1 MKNTNPVRAPAIR
14 IFCSQ
19 PKFRLKSAQREK
31 GVIAILI
38 ALLLPIMIGFGAFAV
53 DFSYRFLVR
62 SELQNAADAT
72 ALAAA
77 SCLFGR
83 ANCGNLNASKPDW
96 NTARQSA
103 IDYVSKNSSEN
114 TQLADVA
121 VEYGYWNIT
130 GTPAGLQSL
139 PKTPGNNDLA
149 AIKVTISKD
158 NSANGGPVKTFLA
171 PILGIYSKPLSATAV
186 AVVPYPTSSGTGALF
201 PVAITKCLY
210 DDYWDN
216 TNKKPKIANA
226 KNIDGFDL
234 PQTVGEPYIF
244 KVTSS
249 LHTCGCEA
257 GQWSSLDTDSNS
269 TSTIRDLIMNGNSTD
284 IAVGEKI
291 WIQPGTKTTLYS
303 DVNNCSAAG
312 NKSCEYVTVPIV
324 QDISTHAHNTVIA
337 YACMRIL
344 SATGGSG
351 KYITMQMSND
361 ADKCQAK
368 GSGGGGTY
376 YGELVPPRLA
386 L

>member
-1 MKNTNPVRAPAIR
+1 MTNTNRVTKPTKIS
-14 IFCSQ
+14 FCIQ
-19 PKFRLKSAQREK
+19 PRLRLLSTRREK

-114 TQLADVA
+114 TQLANVA

-139 PKTPGNNDLA
+139 PKTPGSNDLA

-158 NSANGGPVKTFLA
+158 NGTNGGPVKTFLA
-171 PILGIYSKPLSATAV
+171 PILGIYSKSLSASAV
-186 AVVPYPTSSGTGALF
+186 AVVPYPTSSGIGTVF

-210 DDYWDN
+210 DDYWDSA
-216 TNKKPKIANA
+216 NKKPKIANA
-226 KNIDGFDL
+226 KNIEGFDL
-234 PQTVGEPYIF
+234 PQTVGEPF
-244 KVTSS
+244 LFNVTSS
-249 LHTCGCEA
+249 VHTCGCES

-269 TSTIRDLIMNGNSTD
+269 TTTIRGLISNGNSVD
-284 IAVGEKI
+284 IPVGGKI
-291 WIQPGTKTTLYS
+291 WIQPGTKTSLYS

-324 QDISTHAHNTVIA
+324 QDVSTHAHNTVIA

-344 SATGGSG
+344 SATGGSQ

-361 ADKCQAK
+361 ADKCQSK

>member
-1 MKNTNPVRAPAIR
+1 MKNTNAERVAAKS
-14 IFCSQ
+14 IFRTQ
-19 PKFRLKSAQREK
+19 PRMRLKSAQCEK

-38 ALLLPIMIGFGAFAV
+38 ALLLPIIIGFGAFAV

-83 ANCGNLNASKPDW
+83 ANCGNLNATKPDW

-114 TQLADVA
+114 TPLTNVA
-121 VEYGYWNIT
+121 VDYGYWNIT

-139 PKTPGNNDLA
+139 PKTPATNDLA
-149 AIKVTISKD
+149 AVKITISKD
-158 NSANGGPVKTFLA
+158 IGANGGPVKTFLA
-171 PILGIYSKPLSATAV
+171 PILGIYSKSLSATAV
-186 AVVPYPTSSGTGALF
+186 AVVPYPTSSGIGTVF

-210 DDYWDN
+210 DDYWDGA
-216 TNKKPKIANA
+216 NKKPKIANA
-226 KNIDGFDL
+226 KNIEGFDL
-234 PQTVGEPYIF
+234 PQTVGEPYLF

-269 TSTIRDLIMNGNSTD
+269 TTTIRGLISNGNSTD
-284 IAVGEKI
+284 IPVGGKI
-291 WIQPGTKTTLYS
+291 WIQPGTKTALYS

-324 QDISTHAHNTVIA
+324 QDISTHSYNSVIA

-344 SATGGSG
+344 SATGGSE

>member
-1 MKNTNPVRAPAIR
+1 MKNTNAERVAAKS
-14 IFCSQ
+14 IFRTQ
-19 PKFRLKSAQREK
+19 PRMRLKSAQCEK

-38 ALLLPIMIGFGAFAV
+38 ALLLPIIIGFGAFAV

-83 ANCGNLNASKPDW
+83 ANCGNLNATKPDW

-114 TQLADVA
+114 TPLTNVA
-121 VEYGYWNIT
+121 VDYGYWNIT

-139 PKTPGNNDLA
+139 PKTPATNDLA
-149 AIKVTISKD
+149 AVKITISKD
-158 NSANGGPVKTFLA
+158 IGANGGPVKTFLA
-171 PILGIYSKPLSATAV
+171 PILGIYSKSLSATAV
-186 AVVPYPTSSGTGALF
+186 AVVPYPTSSGIGTVF

-210 DDYWDN
+210 DDYCDSA
-216 TNKKPKIANA
+216 NKKPKIANA
-226 KNIDGFDL
+226 KNIEGFDL
-234 PQTVGEPYIF
+234 PQTVGEPYLF

-269 TSTIRDLIMNGNSTD
+269 TTTIRGLISNGNSTD
-284 IAVGEKI
+284 IPVGGKI
-291 WIQPGTKTTLYS
+291 WIQPGTKTALYS

-324 QDISTHAHNTVIA
+324 QDISTHSYNSVIA

-344 SATGGSG
+344 SATGGSE

>member
-1 MKNTNPVRAPAIR
+1 MPST
-14 IFCSQ
+14 Q
-19 PKFRLKSAQREK
+19 QEK

-83 ANCGNLNASKPDW
+83 ANCGNINASKPDW

-114 TQLADVA
+114 TQLANVA

-130 GTPAGLQSL
+130 GTPAGLQPL
-139 PKTPGNNDLA
+139 PKTPGSNDLA

-158 NSANGGPVKTFLA
+158 NGTNGGPVKTFLA
-171 PILGIYSKPLSATAV
+171 PILGIYSKSLSATAV
-186 AVVPYPTSSGTGALF
+186 AVVPYPTSSGIGTVF

-210 DDYWDN
+210 DDYWD
-216 TNKKPKIANA
+216 TANKKPKTANA
-226 KNIDGFDL
+226 KNIQGFDL
-234 PQTVGEPYIF
+234 PQTVGEPF
-244 KVTSS
+244 LFNVTSS
-249 LHTCGCEA
+249 VHTCGCES

-269 TSTIRDLIMNGNSTD
+269 TITIRGLISNGNSVD
-284 IAVGEKI
+284 IPVGGKI
-291 WIQPGTKTTLYS
+291 WIQPGTKTSLYS

>member
-1 MKNTNPVRAPAIR
+1 MKNTNSVSGHAEK
-14 IFCSQ
+14 IFQ
-19 PKFRLKSAQREK
+19 TKPRLGLASTRHEK

-38 ALLLPIMIGFGAFAV
+38 ALLLPIIIGFGAFAV

-72 ALAAA
+72 AIAAEA
-77 SCLFGR
+77 CLFGR

-103 IDYVSKNSSEN
+103 FDYVSKNSSEN
-114 TQLADVA
+114 TQLTNVA
-121 VEYGYWNIT
+121 VDYGYWNIT

-139 PKTPGNNDLA
+139 PKTPGTNDLA

-158 NSANGGPVKTFLA
+158 NGANGGPVKTFLA

-186 AVVPYPTSSGTGALF
+186 AVIPIPTSSGINSLF
-201 PVAITKCLY
+201 PVAIKKCLY
-210 DDYWDN
+210 DAYWDT
-216 TNKKPKIANA
+216 TNQKPKIAAAQNVP
-226 KNIDGFDL
+226 GFDL

-249 LHTCGCEA
+249 YHTNGCEA
-257 GQWSSLDTDSNS
+257 GQWTSLEKDSNS
-269 TSTIRDLIMNGNSTD
+269 TPTILDILNNGNSAD
-284 IAVGEKI
+284 LAVGENI
-291 WIQPGTKTTLYS
+291 WIQTGTKTTLYS
-303 DVNNCSAAG
+303 DVNNCSSAG
-312 NKSCEYVTVPIV
+312 NRKCEYANVPIV
-324 QDISTHAHNTVIA
+324 QDVSTHSYTPIVA
-337 YACMRIL
+337 YTCIRIV
-344 SATGGSG
+344 SAIGGSE
-351 KYITMQMSND
+351 KYITMQMSNN

>member
-1 MKNTNPVRAPAIR
+1 MKNTNSVSGHAEK
-14 IFCSQ
+14 IFHTQ
-19 PKFRLKSAQREK
+19 TRLGLASTRHEK

-38 ALLLPIMIGFGAFAV
+38 ALLLPIIIGFGAFAV

-77 SCLFGR
+77 ACLFGR

-114 TQLADVA
+114 TQLANVA
-121 VEYGYWNIT
+121 VDYGYWNIT

-139 PKTPGNNDLA
+139 PKTPGTNDLA

-158 NSANGGPVKTFLA
+158 NGANGGPVKTFLA

-186 AVVPYPTSSGTGALF
+186 AVIPIPTSSGINSLF
-201 PVAITKCLY
+201 PVAIKKCLY
-210 DDYWDN
+210 DAYWDT
-216 TNKKPKIANA
+216 TNQKPKIAAAQNVP
-226 KNIDGFDL
+226 GFDL

-249 LHTCGCEA
+249 YHTNGCEA
-257 GQWSSLDTDSNS
+257 GQWTSLEKDSNS
-269 TSTIRDLIMNGNSTD
+269 TPTILDILNNGNSAD
-284 IAVGEKI
+284 LAVGENI
-291 WIQPGTKTTLYS
+291 WIQTGTKTTLYS
-303 DVNNCSAAG
+303 DVNNCSSAG
-312 NKSCEYVTVPIV
+312 NRKCEYVNVPIV
-324 QDISTHAHNTVIA
+324 QDVSTHSHTPIVA
-337 YACMRIL
+337 YTCIRIV
-344 SATGGSG
+344 SATGGSE
-351 KYITMQMSND
+351 KYINMQMSNN
-361 ADKCQAK
+361 ADKCQSK